1 MRRRWSFTA
10 HFGLAAAVLASVLGV
25 AAAGR
30 AAPRQPTSVLLQR
43 LEAARVQL
51 QQTQLQWSG
60 VPGKEGELRVQ
71 EALDAFNAA
80 RLDAY
85 GLADVRLNSG
95 RGSFDGSIS
104 EVEPNDTAP
113 SATSLDA
120 AILREGS
127 AVVTAEIR
135 PGADADFFSFTAPA
149 GVRVWAYVDTG
160 GTQSGDSTSRD
171 SVLTLL
177 APDQSTVVEVDDDDG
192 TGNGGDGTIEG
203 TLASTIAG
211 RVVPAAGTYYLK
223 VDAFNATSIISP
235 YRLYVVLTNTAA
247 VNETEP
253 NGTIDTAGT
262 LLPVGART
270 GYVGGAATG
279 ADLDVYRL
287 ALQAGDVA
295 TIQVDEDPTRDNT
308 SSNTELALLTPAG
321 ALILS
326 TADEAPDSAGGE
338 GISFRASTAGVY
350 FVRVRQ
356 VAAVIATDYTLM
368 ATVCTRLV
376 LPNAPT
382 VINGVLGSGSVDYP
396 AISGKQVSRLF
407 RDSFPSNSLAPKAFP
422 GLSDLGTIRTF
433 DAYVFQ
439 NRTAV
444 EAPVTVQLLP
454 STGTNVF
461 SVTHSVYDPG
471 NVAVGYLADAGS
483 STGPPDGSK
492 YSFRVA
498 PGEVFVVVVH
508 EVNVASAVGLP
519 YTLRVSGDF
528 RASLVGCPA
537 NITVPNDPNLAGAV
551 VSYNAPQPSDPSLGP
566 VVSSPPSGSF
576 FPLGTTVVTNQDRTG
591 NSCSFQVTVK
601 DVQAPTITCPN
612 SLVLNQDRP
621 SGALVTYVAT
631 AADNSGSVNLVC
643 TPASGSVFPLGSTVV
658 TCTASDAAGN
668 TSTCSFQVTVKDTQ
682 GPVVNCPASA
692 TALQDLAGGAIV
704 SYTVTAS
711 DNSGSVN
718 VTSSPASGSF
728 FALGTTTVTSV
739 AVDSSG
745 NVSTCTFPVT
755 VTAPGSTAGAKVT
768 GSGTIANG
776 TPAAKFKITAS
787 VAATGV
793 PKLTFTHTQTGQALK
808 SSSVSAIVKSG
819 NLVKIF
825 GKLRNGI
832 GPERDF
838 LLEVRDVAKP
848 GATKDTYRLD
858 VKGGFQQAQTTIAT
872 GEITVK

>member
-1 MRRRWSFTA
+1 
-10 HFGLAAAVLASVLGV
+10 
-25 AAAGR
+25 
-30 AAPRQPTSVLLQR
+30 LLQR
-43 LEAARVQL
+43 LDAARAQL

-85 GLADVRLNSG
+85 GLADLRVNSG
-95 RGSFDGSIS
+95 RGSFDGGIS
-104 EVEPNDTAP
+104 EVEPNDTALT
-113 SATSLDA
+113 ATSLDA
-120 AILREGS
+120 AILHEGS

-135 PGADADFFSFTAPA
+135 PGADADFFSFNAPA

-160 GTQSGDSTSRD
+160 GTQSGDSNSRD

-177 APDQSTVVEVDDDDG
+177 APDKSTVVEVDDDDG

-203 TLASTIAG
+203 VLASMIAG
-211 RVVPAAGTYYLK
+211 RVVPTAGTYYLK
-223 VDAFNATSIISP
+223 VNAFNAAGIISP

-253 NGTIDTAGT
+253 NGTIDSASI

-295 TIQVDEDPTRDNT
+295 TIQLDEDPTRDNT

-321 ALILS
+321 VVILT
-326 TADEAPDSAGGE
+326 TADDSPDSAGGE
-338 GISFRASTAGVY
+338 GISFRAVTAGVY

-368 ATVCTRLV
+368 TTVCTRLV

-382 VINGVLGSGSVDYP
+382 VINGVLGSGSGNYP
-396 AISGKQVSRLF
+396 AVSGKQAGRIF
-407 RDSFPSNSLAPKAFP
+407 RDGVPSNSLAPKSYP
-422 GLSDLGTIRTF
+422 GLGDAGTRAF
-433 DAYVFQ
+433 DAYIFQ
-439 NRTAV
+439 NRTAL
-444 EAPVTVQLLP
+444 ETPVTVQIVP
-454 STGTNVF
+454 SVMGTLF
-461 SVTHSVYDPG
+461 SVAYSLFDPG
-471 NVAVGYLADAGS
+471 NLATGYLGDAGS
-483 STGPPDGSK
+483 SLGPPDGMT

-508 EVNVASAVGLP
+508 EVNVAAGVGSP

-566 VVSSPPSGSF
+566 VVSNPSSGSF
-576 FPLGTTVVTNQDRTG
+576 FPLGATVVTNQDRTG
-591 NSCSFQVTVK
+591 NSCSFTVTVQ

-643 TPASGSVFPLGSTVV
+643 TPASGTVFPLGSTVV
-658 TCTASDAAGN
+658 TCTAADAAGN
-668 TSTCSFQVTVKDTQ
+668 TSNCSFQVTVKDTQ
-682 GPVVNCPASA
+682 APVVNCPASA

-711 DNSGSVN
+711 DNSGSVS
-718 VTSSPASGSF
+718 VTSSPASGEF
-728 FALGTTTVTSV
+728 FPLGTTTVTSV

-787 VAATGV
+787 VSATGV

-825 GKLRNGI
+825 GKLRNGKT
-832 GPERDF
+832 GPEQDF

-848 GATKDTYRLD
+848 GATKDTYRLS
-858 VKGGFQQAQTTIAT
+858 VKGGFQLAETTIAT